1 MTNIIDSLDQISEKY
16 YVLFCDIWGC
26 IHNGKHAIP
35 SALEALSA
43 FRKNHGYVMLLTN
56 APRPKSAIKIHL
68 EKMNITEE
76 YYDDITTSGD
86 AAQLSMFSGT
96 VGYNVYHLGPKRD
109 EAFFSEYPKDI
120 SAKHSI
126 ARVPL
131 KKAEGIVCTGLFDD
145 TYQTPEDY
153 RLTIEHGVRN
163 DLKLL
168 CVNPDIF
175 VDIGHQRVW
184 CAGGIAEAFSKAGG
198 ESIYCGKPHRD
209 IYKLAFIKIKNFNLK
224 TEPKILCIGDGIKTD
239 VLGGVNEGL
248 DTLFICGGLA
258 SNETGI
264 DKIRDTPDRK
274 KLNTFLTI
282 NNLNPTNS
290 IGFLK

>member
-1 MTNIIDSLDQISEKY
+1 MTEIINSLEQISEKY
-16 YVLFCDIWGC
+16 NVLLCDIWGC
-26 IHNGKHAIP
+26 IHNGQNAIP
-35 SALEALSA
+35 SALKALYS
-43 FRKNHGYVMLLTN
+43 FKKNHGYVMLLTN
-56 APRPKSAIKIHL
+56 APRPKSAVKEHL
-68 EKMNITEE
+68 ETMNITGD

-96 VGYNVYHLGPKRD
+96 VGYKVYHLGPERD
-109 EAFFSEYPKDI
+109 ESFFIDHPSDI
-120 SAKHSI
+120 SIKKKVL
-126 ARVPL
+126 RVSL
-131 KKAEGIVCTGLFDD
+131 EEAEGIVCTGLFDD
-145 TYQTPEDY
+145 TYETPENY
-153 RLTIEHGVRN
+153 KGIIEYGVEKH
-163 DLKLL
+163 LKLL

-175 VDIGHQRVW
+175 VDIGHKRVW

-274 KLNTFLTI
+274 KLNTFLAI